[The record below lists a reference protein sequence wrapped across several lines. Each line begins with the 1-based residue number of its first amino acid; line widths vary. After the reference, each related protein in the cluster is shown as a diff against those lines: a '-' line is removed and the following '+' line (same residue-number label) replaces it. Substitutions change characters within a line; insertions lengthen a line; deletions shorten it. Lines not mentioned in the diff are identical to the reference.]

1 MRFLA
6 SEAAAAV
13 GGRLDGADVRI
24 DGASFDS
31 RSLRPGQLFVPI
43 VAERDGHEF
52 VPAALE
58 AGAAAYLTARPPVG
72 GTAIVVPD
80 TLRALL
86 DLGRWARGRTPDR
99 VVGITGSVGKTSV
112 KDITAAVV
120 SRRWRT
126 AASERSFNND
136 QGLPVTILGA
146 PDDVEVL
153 VLEMGM
159 RGFGEIARLCE
170 VARPTIG
177 VVTSVAPAHTE
188 RVGGIEG
195 IVRAKAELVE
205 ALPAN
210 GIAILNADQPLV
222 SGMRERTRATVLTF
236 GADSGDVRAVGV
248 RLDRLARPSFSLVT
262 PDGAVDVQLPLSGL
276 HMVAN
281 ACAAAAIGLA
291 LDVAL
296 DVVATGLES
305 ATLSPWRMEITEAP
319 SGAIVINDTY
329 NANPE
334 SMRAALDALVA
345 VPADRRIA
353 VLGVMAE
360 IDDPELEHRGVAAYA
375 AERNIHVIAVGTR
388 LYGVEPIREA
398 DDLGLSVA
406 GGDAILVKGSRVAG
420 LERLAARLLSGG

>member
-1 MRFLA
+1 MPSRTVAFLDEVPPPLREGLRQLRDELGVPDDFPVEVIEA
-6 SEAAAAV
+6 AQAAAA
-13 GGRLDGADVRI
+13 DV
-24 DGASFDS
+24 
-31 RSLRPGQLFVPI
+31 Q
-43 VAERDGHEF
+43 
-52 VPAALE
+52 
-58 AGAAAYLTARPPVG
+58 
-72 GTAIVVPD
+72 
-80 TLRALL
+80 
-86 DLGRWARGRTPDR
+86 
-99 VVGITGSVGKTSV
+99 
-112 KDITAAVV
+112 
-120 SRRWRT
+120 
-126 AASERSFNND
+126 
-136 QGLPVTILGA
+136 LPVTDLT
-146 PDDVEVL
+146 DVE
-153 VLEMGM
+153 
-159 RGFGEIARLCE
+159 FG
-170 VARPTIG
+170 TIG
-177 VVTSVAPAHTE
+177 E
-188 RVGGIEG
+188 Q
-195 IVRAKAELVE
+195 RAGVC
-205 ALPAN
+205 
-210 GIAILNADQPLV
+210 
-222 SGMRERTRATVLTF
+222 
-236 GADSGDVRAVGV
+236 DVRAVGV

-281 ACAAAAIGLA
+281 ACAAAAIGFA